1 MILVMKAESHMDDAL
16 ALRARLGWM
25 GLEVGPVVQHEGRL
39 SLAVVGRH
47 EGVRWEEF
55 TVLPGVE
62 RVVPFTRP
70 FKLAGRELNTE
81 PAVVKVG
88 NIEIGGGRLVVI
100 AGPCSVESEEQ
111 IHTAAALVAAAG
123 ASMLRGG
130 AFKPRTSPYDF
141 QGLGEEGLRLL
152 RDAGRAHGLPVVSEI
167 MDLDQLELVCK
178 YCDMLQVGARNMQN
192 FSLLKGL
199 GGTGKPVLLKR
210 GLSATYQELLLSAE
224 YILAGGNTQI
234 VLCERGI
241 RTFETF
247 SRNTLD
253 VAAVPILKELSH
265 LPVIVDPS
273 HGTGLRRMVL
283 PMARAAVAA
292 GADGIMVEVHP
303 EPDQALSDGQQTL
316 TPAQFEELMASVR
329 IIGPAVGVEVALA
342 RQSR

>member
-1 MILVMKAESHMDDAL
+1 MILVMKPDAGMDDAL

-47 EGVRWEEF
+47 EGVRWDGLAE
-55 TVLPGVE
+55 LPGVE
-62 RVVPFTRP
+62 RVVSFTRP
-70 FKLAGRELNTE
+70 FKLAGRELRTE
-81 PAVVKVG
+81 RATVRVG
-88 NIEIGGGRLVVI
+88 DVEIGGGRLVVV

-111 IHTAAALVAAAG
+111 IHAAAAAVAAAG
-123 ASMLRGG
+123 ASLLRGG

-141 QGLGEEGLRLL
+141 QGLGEEGLRML

-167 MDLDQLELVCK
+167 MDLEQLELLCE

-192 FSLLKGL
+192 YSLLRGL
-199 GGTGKPVLLKR
+199 GRVDRPVLLKR
-210 GLSATYQELLLSAE
+210 GLSATYQELLMSAE
-224 YILAGGNTQI
+224 YVLAGGNHRI

-273 HGTGLRRMVL
+273 HGTGLRRMVT

-292 GADGIMVEVHP
+292 GADGLMVEVHP
-303 EPDQALSDGQQTL
+303 DPDRALSDGQQTL
-316 TPAQFEELMASVR
+316 APGQFGELMASLR
-329 IIGPAVGVEVALA
+329 IIGPAVGVDVCPA
-342 RQSR
+342 RAAG

>member
-1 MILVMKAESHMDDAL
+1 MILVMKPDSRMDDAL

-47 EGVRWEEF
+47 EGVEWRLF
-55 TVLPGVE
+55 TALPGVE

-70 FKLAGRELNTE
+70 FKLAGREFNTE
-81 PAVVKVG
+81 RAVVQVG
-88 NIEIGGGRLVVI
+88 NVAIGGGRLVVM

-111 IHTAAALVAAAG
+111 IHSTAALVAAAG

-167 MDLDQLELVCK
+167 MDLEQLDLLCT

-199 GGTGKPVLLKR
+199 GRTDKPVLLKR
-210 GLSATYQELLLSAE
+210 GLAATYQELLMSAE
-224 YILAGGNTQI
+224 YILAGGNCRI

-241 RTFETF
+241 RTFETY

-253 VAAVPILKELSH
+253 LAAVPILKELSH

-273 HGTGLRRMVL
+273 HGTGLRRMVT

-292 GADGIMVEVHP
+292 GADGLMVEVHP
-303 EPDQALSDGQQTL
+303 DPDRALSDGQQTL
-316 TPAQFEELMASVR
+316 TAEQFAELMASLR
-329 IIGPAVGVEVALA
+329 IIGPAVGVEVAPA
-342 RQSR
+342 